1 MNQLHLVCFISNA
14 VLESTL
20 DEPQMSMLVAYFT
33 RKIHTLLLNII
44 DFKKLYLQWR
54 WKLLETGWAKPL
66 KCIFKDI
73 VKLIT
78 SFS

>member
-1 MNQLHLVCFISNA
+1 MYKFHGVNKSLMFYFGESDYILKYRRIHLVCFISNA

-44 DFKKLYLQWR
+44 DFKKL
-54 WKLLETGWAKPL
+54 
-66 KCIFKDI
+66 
-73 VKLIT
+73 
-78 SFS
+78 S